1 MSEQDNKVIEK
12 PDKEVITIMMAISA
26 IAAFIKSVL
35 KSLIELVL
43 GTALLLIVIFLII
56 MTYAFF
62 TGDIG
67 YSFNMTTFPISR

>member
-1 MSEQDNKVIEK
+1 MSEQGNKVIEK
-12 PDKEVITIMMAISA
+12 PDKEVITIMMAIA
-26 IAAFIKSVL
+26 ALGAFIKSIF
-35 KSLIELVL
+35 KYLIQLVF